1 MNTPS
6 KERVLVLAA
15 SFCQQLENSNM
26 VLKSPEGIFPVRD
39 ISWLNCSDICM
50 ITKKEETMSLRE
62 TTNYNK
68 LKKILFANTV
78 RNMQEPF

>member
-26 VLKSPEGIFPVRD
+26 ALKRPEGIFPVKD
-39 ISWLNCSDICM
+39 NSWLNCSDIW
-50 ITKKEETMSLRE
+50 KKARKSGGDEKRE
-62 TTNYNK
+62 RK
-68 LKKILFANTV
+68 
-78 RNMQEPF
+78 RNPRT